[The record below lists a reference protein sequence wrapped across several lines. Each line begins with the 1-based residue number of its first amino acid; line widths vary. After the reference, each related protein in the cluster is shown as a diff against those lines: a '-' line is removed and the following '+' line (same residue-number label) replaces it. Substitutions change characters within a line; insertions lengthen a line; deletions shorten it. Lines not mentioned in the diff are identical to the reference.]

1 MMICWYLQYGLRLTE
16 VHQLVEYKQGK
27 PSSWF
32 SEEVANARHDA
43 DKDLLK
49 SNWEINVA
57 KLKRNSFYWKMIED
71 LGRHKST
78 KFTCE
83 ERVVEKALR
92 SPVFF
97 LFFFLTI

>member
-1 MMICWYLQYGLRLTE
+1 MMIRWYLQHGLRLTE
-16 VHQLVEYKQGK
+16 VHQLVEYEQGK
-27 PSSWF
+27 PFSWF

-71 LGRHKST
+71 LGRHKIQNLHV
-78 KFTCE
+78 KKGLLK
-83 ERVVEKALR
+83 RPLDLR
-92 SPVFF
+92 FF
-97 LFFFLTI
+97 LFLFLFF